1 MYFIFSNMNFYNE
14 IIVHSYTGGFFLF
27 KFACGFLTFWYILEQ
42 TKYNYFFD
50 NCTIA
55 ISPCTCIDF

>member
-1 MYFIFSNMNFYNE
+1 MNFYNE

-27 KFACGFLTFWYILEQ
+27 KFACGFLTFWYLLEQ
-42 TKYNYFFD
+42 TKYNFFFD